1 MITPLDIEN
10 KKFNKQMMNGYNV
23 DEVDDF
29 LDEIIVDFE
38 KNYKDVS
45 EMSTKIEELTESLKH
60 YKEIEETL
68 QNTLIMAQ
76 KTAEE
81 VKNVAKEQADKI
93 ISDARKQS
101 EELVSS
107 SRQDLDKS
115 VNELNQE
122 IRLKERELDELKK
135 QFDIYKVKMEALL
148 MSQLELL
155 KGTNKTNE

>member
-45 EMSTKIEELTESLKH
+45 EMTTKIEELTESLKH